1 MSLTTTLQARADGK
15 CELCAATEDLAAHPV
30 APHDTAT
37 AETAALLCATCH
49 GQIVGDDD
57 VDADHWRCLSTA
69 MWSEHAPVKVLA
81 YRLLKRLGDQ
91 GWASDLLGQ
100 IYLDDDTLAW
110 AEAGVAAEASDS
122 VMGVKIVDSNGTQL
136 ADGDSVTLIKDLEV
150 KGGGFTAKRGTMVK
164 NITLTDDPK
173 YVEGK
178 VNGIRIVLVAAY
190 LKKA

>member
-1 MSLTTTLQARADGK
+1 
-15 CELCAATEDLAAHPV
+15 
-30 APHDTAT
+30 
-37 AETAALLCATCH
+37 
-49 GQIVGDDD
+49 
-57 VDADHWRCLSTA
+57 